1 MFAIEDTFG
10 YENNIFEK
18 MKYIDQESRKYSS
31 HYINN
36 LPLNQGEELN
46 SRSFSLYGKKIAKQ
60 VNNLNKIHSEIVN
73 EIRDVGKR
81 IKELASS
88 GKATKTE
95 VDLRTSKYG
104 LYKTLIDLSK
114 TVADLEGKIEKGRM
128 DDIKFI
134 KDIELA
140 RVKLMSGGVGNG
152 TLELESGKI
161 STNDNYMN
169 NIFSNGIDNFLN
181 VNSSVPTSLV
191 TRELPQPQ
199 IKEENTIVIENKLS
213 DEVDKSFIDNID
225 FKEKKLTDAELAL
238 RNIKIRQNPN
248 MKEFFKYNKDL
259 EIGWLTWMDVETN
272 EEALGTHHDIRLL
285 YPIEIDSTNNLANT
299 RLNTSYP
306 IIYTDEEPSQEIKS
320 KYEMMRK
327 IEENKRI
334 KELMDKKEREE
345 ENEF

>member
-36 LPLNQGEELN
+36 LPLNQGEEIN

-95 VDLRTSKYG
+95 VELRTSKYG

-140 RVKLMSGGVGNG
+140 RVKLMSGGTGNG

-169 NIFSNGIDNFLN
+169 NIFSNGVDNFLN
-181 VNSSVPTSLV
+181 VNSSIPTSLV
-191 TRELPQPQ
+191 TKELPQPQ
-199 IKEENTIVIENKLS
+199 KKEENTIVIENKLS
-213 DEVDKSFIDNID
+213 DEVDKSFIDNMN
-225 FKEKKLTDAELAL
+225 FKEKNLTDAELAL

-248 MKEFFKYNKDL
+248 MKEFFKYNKEL
-259 EIGWLTWMDVETN
+259 EMGWLTWMDVESN

-285 YPIEIDSTNNLANT
+285 YPIEIDSINNLANT
-299 RLNTSYP
+299 RLNTSNP
-306 IIYTDEEPSQEIKS
+306 IIYTDEEPSQETKD

-327 IEENKRI
+327 IEENKRR
-334 KELMDKKEREE
+334 KELMEKEK
-345 ENEF
+345 